1 METRGLLFRKIRKLF
16 NEGLQTEKKGECDMN
31 HYRKTKNFEILY
43 DFMCSDKL
51 TRVYE
56 YASEEEAARVANS
69 LQGSIHWYKIQNVYV
84 VKKKDVIILL
94 NLCGL

>member
-16 NEGLQTEKKGECDMN
+16 NEGLQTEKKGECDMSN
-31 HYRKTKNFEILY
+31 HRKTKNFEILD
-43 DFMCSDKL
+43 DFISSCKL
-51 TRVYE
+51 ARVYE

-69 LQGSIHWYKIQNVYV
+69 LRGSIYWYKILNVYV

>member
-31 HYRKTKNFEILY
+31 NYRKTKNFEILD
-43 DFMCSDKL
+43 DFISSCKL
-51 TRVYE
+51 SRVYE
-56 YASEEEAARVANS
+56 YASEEEAARVAYS
-69 LQGSIHWYKIQNVYV
+69 LRQSIHWFKIQNVYV
-84 VKKKDVIILL
+84 VKKKYVIILL